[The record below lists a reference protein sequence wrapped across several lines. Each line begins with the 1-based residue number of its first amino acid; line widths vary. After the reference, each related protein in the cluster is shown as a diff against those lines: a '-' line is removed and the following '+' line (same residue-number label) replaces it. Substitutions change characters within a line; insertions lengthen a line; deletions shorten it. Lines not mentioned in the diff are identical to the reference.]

1 MSAAKMSLLVIYVV
15 LAALA
20 LTMPGSDA
28 GQIAQWLIV
37 GLVLVHAIEV
47 VVFFGLCKKA
57 GGSLP
62 VQLFS
67 VFLFGVLHVK
77 EIKAGLN

>member
-1 MSAAKMSLLVIYVV
+1 MSAAKISILVGYIV

-20 LTMPGSDA
+20 FTMPGSNA
-28 GQIAQWLIV
+28 GQIAKWLIV

-62 VQLFS
+62 LHLFN
-67 VFLFGVLHVK
+67 VFLFGVFHVK
-77 EIKAGLN
+77 EIKAGMN